1 MPTPTVLSQAA
12 GRVVTGYSTPVV
24 ALYTVNDGSVVYSNP
39 KTLARGVSVE
49 VNPESSD
56 ATIFYA
62 DNIAAET
69 APGRFTGGEVTL
81 TVDGLNP
88 DAEKMIMGLPD
99 PSADGFTY
107 YNDDQSI
114 PYVGVG
120 WITRY
125 MSGNVTFYVPE
136 GLCKVAFNP
145 IDRSAETQEEEID
158 FQTQELTANIMRDD
172 SAKHAWRFFGSD
184 YSTEADAA
192 TALRSLLAG
201 TH

>member
-1 MPTPTVLSQAA
+1 MATPTVLSQAA

-24 ALYTVNDGSVVYSNP
+24 ALYAASSGAVTYSTP
-39 KTLARGVSVE
+39 TTLARGVSVE
-49 VNPESSD
+49 VSPETSD

-62 DNIAAET
+62 DNVAAET

-99 PSADGFTY
+99 PSSDGFTY

-125 MSGNVTFYVPE
+125 MSGGVTFYTPE

-172 SAKHAWRFFGSD
+172 SAKHAWRFFGGD